1 MVAAKEIDHSRNP
14 NSIRREMNR
23 AFVTCTRHP
32 APATRGARRE
42 YNPRPK
48 AAKPETMRAGV
59 AAGRPYGG
67 AVPTRRGDFHG
78 QPGGYS

>member
-1 MVAAKEIDHSRNP
+1 
-14 NSIRREMNR
+14 
-23 AFVTCTRHP
+23 
-32 APATRGARRE
+32 
-42 YNPRPK
+42 
-48 AAKPETMRAGV
+48 MRAGV